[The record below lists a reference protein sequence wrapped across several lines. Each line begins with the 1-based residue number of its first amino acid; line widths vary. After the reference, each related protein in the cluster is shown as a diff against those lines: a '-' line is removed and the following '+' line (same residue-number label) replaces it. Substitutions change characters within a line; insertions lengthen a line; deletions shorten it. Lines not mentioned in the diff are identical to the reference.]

1 MPRSLIATV
10 VRLLVAS
17 FLVGLVLSW
26 LDWSPQDVW
35 LWGRD
40 LVVAAFARADDLLG
54 SALTYVL
61 IGAVVVVP
69 LWLLHL
75 LWRTVRARL

>member
-1 MPRSLIATV
+1 MPRTLIGTAL
-10 VRLLVAS
+10 RLLVAS
-17 FLVGLVLSW
+17 FAVGLVLSW

-40 LVVAAFARADDLLG
+40 LVLAAFARADTLLG

-61 IGAVVVVP
+61 MGAVVVVP

-75 LWRTVRARL
+75 VWRTVRARL